1 MALPSDNSSFDPPN
15 MKNHVIVCGLGRVG
29 SRVIEYLRAAGES
42 VVVIDNK
49 LRAERTEDRVSY
61 IVGDFRD
68 AATLARAGL
77 SEARGVL
84 LVATDDLGNLAALMT
99 ICAAHPG
106 IRVVVRMFNPQLVVR
121 LGPVTAN
128 VFALSASAL
137 AAPMI
142 ALLARTGSG
151 LAAFSLGPQSSMAVS
166 GWTVPEGH
174 ELVGIPLGQID
185 DAFGV
190 RVVRHAATG
199 ADLGEAEAA
208 RSIAAGDRLIV
219 AGPTDRVEALVGDG
233 VDSSDRRR
241 GGGFLQ
247 IFRAVGRI
255 LIQVDLPVRIC
266 ATIFFGV
273 IAISVAVFCIVT
285 GQNVGRAFYRTVS
298 LLATGADMH
307 GIEEDSWLQGFIA
320 ALKLVGTALTAAF
333 TAIFTNYLVRAQLRG
348 ALEVRKIP
356 ASGHVVVAGLG
367 NVGFRVA
374 LELLEHGERVVAI
387 EQRTDNPFVPTARR
401 LGAAVII
408 GDATVTEVLR
418 EAHAATARSIVAATD
433 NELRNL
439 EIGLLVRQLHP
450 QKRVVVRLI
459 DSQLAQLLR
468 TAASIRLAV
477 SIPDLAAP
485 AFLAGLYGDRVRTVF
500 LAEGQLFAVIDVVA
514 QTDDTMLGESV
525 AALAKTYRFVPLA
538 MTTAGRA
545 ELTGLGERRLAAGDS
560 LTAILAFRDLAAL
573 LQRET
578 RRQSS

>member
-1 MALPSDNSSFDPPN
+1 

-29 SRVIEYLRAAGES
+29 SRVMEYLRAAGEA

-49 LRAERTEDRVSY
+49 LRHERTEDRVSY
-61 IVGDFRD
+61 LVGDFRD
-68 AATLARAGL
+68 RATLDRAGL
-77 SEARGVL
+77 AEARGVL

-99 ICAAHPG
+99 IVS
-106 IRVVVRMFNPQLVVR
+106 IRPDIRIVVRMFNPQLVVR

-151 LAAFSLGPQSSMAVS
+151 LAAFSLGSTTAMAVS
-166 GWTVPEGH
+166 AWTVPEDH
-174 ELVGIPLGQID
+174 ALVGTPVGQIGD
-185 DAFGV
+185 SFGV
-190 RVVRHAATG
+190 RVVRHAAAG
-199 ADLGEAEAA
+199 IDLGEAVATRA
-208 RSIAAGDRLIV
+208 IAAGDRLIV
-219 AGPTDRVEALVGDG
+219 AGPTERVESLVGDG
-233 VDSSDRRR
+233 VEDVRRR
-241 GGGFLQ
+241 LGSGILQ
-247 IFRAVGRI
+247 LVRTVGRV
-255 LIQVDLPVRIC
+255 LMQVDLPVRIC

-273 IAISVAVFCIVT
+273 IVVSVAVFRIGIDEDV
-285 GQNVGRAFYRTVS
+285 GQAFYRTVS

-307 GIEEDSWLQGFIA
+307 GDKAPKDSWLPGFIA
-320 ALKLVGTALTAAF
+320 ALKLLGTALTAAF

-356 ASGHVVVAGLG
+356 ASGHVVIAGLG

-387 EQRTDNPFVPTARR
+387 EQRADNPFVPTARR

-418 EAHAATARSIVAATD
+418 EAHAATARSIVASTD

-450 QKRVVVRLI
+450 QKRVVVRLV

-514 QTDDTMLGESV
+514 QADDAIVGESV
-525 AALAKTYRFVPLA
+525 AALATTYRFVPLA
-538 MTTAGRA
+538 MTTKGGV
-545 ELTGLGERRLAAGDS
+545 ELTGLGERRLAAGDAV
-560 LTAILAFRDLAAL
+560 TAILAFRDLAGL

-578 RRQSS
+578 RRQAQDI